1 MAKLEFYRQ
10 QVVPRIAA
18 PSGRGLEAVGAQAVR
33 TAEEVTRGLAAV
45 GQLVEKRNIEIE
57 KRKEDEAA
65 VDASARAIRIKSRW
79 LDKERELEQDAL
91 ENDKLDD
98 YAARAQTAYQEI
110 ANEEVQGAKSDRSRA
125 WLQGQADSFG
135 LNVQDGSL
143 RWQSNARVTR
153 DINKAEQAFESS
165 RVIVAAK
172 PQDYESVR
180 NNLSLQFAILPADKR
195 DKAWMKAK
203 SDLALDASLAQMRS
217 NPRAMETALKAEPGK
232 SPFAFINDLD
242 QDDRNAL
249 ARDTRAEISRLE
261 AEARARHAER
271 KELLRERIADQSALL
286 ASGYTIDKPISR
298 AEFVAAGM
306 GDSYGRY
313 QESLRTGA
321 IASSFT
327 GMTGEQIKL
336 ALDSQKPKPDEE
348 GYASRLANFN
358 ALQNAATKV
367 LTERQEDPIQFV
379 ESRNLMTVGTLDP
392 SNPAQFSAE
401 LKNRATIGKTM
412 KSEFGTPIAL
422 LKKSEV
428 DALSGM
434 LGSMT
439 SVQKTE
445 FLRNI
450 NTSVDKQSYL
460 AMMRQLS
467 PGTPVTAMAG
477 AMMAVDGSI
486 VLREGTWGREDQII
500 SVKAVAARILQGE
513 DLLNPTDEIKKSRG
527 KADYPMPPDS
537 QLRPI
542 WNGIVGD
549 AYRGDTQSELAAY
562 QAFRSFYAAEKAS
575 IGENDGLLDDVTAR
589 KAARAVTGGITEW
602 NASKIVL
609 PWGMAADTALTI
621 LREQFKTIRGPAG
634 LPQNA
639 ELDDYE
645 LMTVG
650 DGKYVVLQGTTP
662 LFDKNGNYIY
672 VQVRK

>member
-10 QVVPRIAA
+10 QVVPRIAT
-18 PSGRGLEAVGAQAVR
+18 PS
-33 TAEEVTRGLAAV
+33 TRGLAAVGTQAADTAEAIARGAVAV
-45 GQLVEKRNIEIE
+45 GQLVEKRNVEIE
-57 KRKEDEAA
+57 KAREDEAA
-65 VDASARAIRIKSRW
+65 IDASSRAIRIKSRW

-91 ENDKLDD
+91 ENNRIDD
-98 YAARAQTAYQEI
+98 YATRAQAAYQEI
-110 ANEEVQGAKSDRSRA
+110 ANEEVQGAMSDRARS

-143 RWQSNARVTR
+143 RWQSNARVER
-153 DINKAEQAFESS
+153 NVNKVEKSIEAS
-165 RVIVAAK
+165 RLIVSAK
-172 PQDYESVR
+172 PQEYDSVI
-180 NNLSLQFAILPADKR
+180 NNLSLEFTALPANKR
-195 DKAWMKAK
+195 DRAWMKAK
-203 SDLALDASLAQMRS
+203 SDLALDAALSSMKS
-217 NPRAMETALKAEPGK
+217 NPFAIQKALEGDPDK
-232 SPFAFINDLD
+232 SPFSFIKDLD

-249 ARDTRAEISRLE
+249 ARDTEAEINRLE
-261 AEARARHAER
+261 SKAKARQAER
-271 KELLRERIADQSALL
+271 RELLRERVADQSALL

-306 GDSYGRY
+306 GESYGKY

-321 IASSFT
+321 IASSFI
-327 GMTGEQIKL
+327 GMTGEQIRL
-336 ALDSQKPKPDEE
+336 TLNSQKPTPDEE
-348 GYASRLANFN
+348 GYASRLANYN
-358 ALQNAATKV
+358 ALQNSAAKV
-367 LTERQEDPIQFV
+367 LSERQEDPIQFA
-379 ESRNLMTVGTLDP
+379 ESRNLMTVGVLDP
-392 SNPAQFSAE
+392 SNPTQFAAE
-401 LKNRATIGKTM
+401 LRNRATVGKTM
-412 KSEFGTPIAL
+412 RSEFGTPTAL
-422 LKKSEV
+422 LKKNEV
-428 DALSGM
+428 DAFSGM
-434 LGSMT
+434 LGNMT
-439 SVQKTE
+439 SVQKTD
-445 FLRNI
+445 FLRQI
-450 NTSVDKQSYL
+450 STSVDKQSYL

-500 SVKAVAARILQGE
+500 SVKAVAAKILQGE

-542 WNGIVGD
+542 WNSIVGD

-562 QAFRSFYAAEKAS
+562 QAFRAFYAAEKAS
-575 IGENDGLLDDVTAR
+575 IGENDGLLDDTTAR